1 MSPTPMPLTQVD
13 WTQIPAPRDDGGAAH
28 LPGLAMPSVPLPATD
43 GQIVDL
49 SKLAGRC
56 VVYIYPMT
64 GRPDR
69 DLPAGWDA
77 TPGARGCTPQSCA
90 YRDHAADLRARGV
103 QHLFGLST
111 QDTAYQ
117 QEAASRLHLP
127 YPLLS
132 DAQGALMGAL
142 NLPRLTADGL
152 TLLKRCTLILR
163 DGLIQHVNYPVFP
176 PDEDAA
182 RVIAWLDDPVNA

>member
-1 MSPTPMPLTQVD
+1 
-13 WTQIPAPRDDGGAAH
+13 
-28 LPGLAMPSVPLPATD
+28 MPSVPLPATG
-43 GQIVDL
+43 GQVVDL